1 MNTRAWKPS
10 NRPFVD
16 TGWEYPIKGQ
26 KMNNKFSDID
36 KAIITAWLFFG
47 AGVGLLVAPLFHVSF
62 WVTGAI
68 GLFAGAFVNYV
79 LFFEPWR
86 GTQAPLSSATEDAQQ
101 ASTDD
106 EETDLS
112 EFIRDSF
119 EAEDLVPQDE
129 IEFKND
135 VEDTGLH
142 IDEGDADMTELEED
156 VEEDETLEDIPDNE
170 INDETDES
178 DDEFD
183 LIDVDEEAL
192 EEAGMEGDDLEEQQ
206 ALPATYRSENQI
218 HSSYDRYESNE
229 PQDDKTWTKPT
240 AVLMILAGIWF
251 FISQYI
257 SDSDPEATKSMTGHF
272 PSWFFTFLP
281 ILFLTGL
288 SGLIGVL
295 FRERDET
302 LEMSAKENAAYLFN
316 LLKVFTGWGVGLY
329 AILINL

>member
-1 MNTRAWKPS
+1 
-10 NRPFVD
+10 
-16 TGWEYPIKGQ
+16 
-26 KMNNKFSDID
+26 MNNKFSDID

-47 AGVGLLVAPLFHVSF
+47 AGVGVLLAPLFHVSF

-68 GLFAGAFVNYV
+68 GLFAGTFVNYV

-86 GTQAPLSSATEDAQQ
+86 GTQAPLSSATEDEQQ

-135 VEDTGLH
+135 VEDDGLH

-156 VEEDETLEDIPDNE
+156 VEEDETLDGVPDDE
-170 INDETDES
+170 INDEIDES

-192 EEAGMEGDDLEEQQ
+192 EEAEMEEDDLEEQQ
-206 ALPATYRSENQI
+206 ALPSFHRRENQI

-229 PQDDKTWTKPT
+229 PQDGKTWMKPT
-240 AVLMILAGIWF
+240 PLLMILAGIWF

-257 SDSDPEATKSMTGHF
+257 SDSYPVATRSITGYF
-272 PSWFFTFLP
+272 PFWFFTFLP

-288 SGLIGVL
+288 SGLIGIL

-302 LEMSAKENAAYLFN
+302 LEMSSKEHAAHLFN
-316 LLKVFTGWGVGLY
+316 LLKIFTGWGIGLY
-329 AILINL
+329 AILVNL

>member
-1 MNTRAWKPS
+1 
-10 NRPFVD
+10 
-16 TGWEYPIKGQ
+16 
-26 KMNNKFSDID
+26 MNNKFSDID

-47 AGVGLLVAPLFHVSF
+47 AGVGVLVAPLFHVSF
-62 WVTGAI
+62 WASGAM
-68 GLFAGAFVNYV
+68 GLFAGAFVDYI

-86 GTQAPLSSATEDAQQ
+86 GTHAPLSSTDNDEQQ
-101 ASTDD
+101 AATDD
-106 EETDLS
+106 EEADLS

-135 VEDTGLH
+135 VEDIGLH
-142 IDEGDADMTELEED
+142 IDEGDADMTALEED
-156 VEEDETLEDIPDNE
+156 VEEDETLDDVTDDE
-170 INDETDES
+170 INDEIDES

-192 EEAGMEGDDLEEQQ
+192 EEAGMEEDDLEEQQ

-229 PQDDKTWTKPT
+229 PHDGKTWMKP
-240 AVLMILAGIWF
+240 ASLLMILAGIWF

-257 SDSDPEATKSMTGHF
+257 TDSYPAATRSITGNF
-272 PSWFFTFLP
+272 PTWFFTFLP

-288 SGLIGVL
+288 SGLIGIL
-295 FRERDET
+295 FRDRDET

-316 LLKVFTGWGVGLY
+316 LLKIFTGWGVGLY
-329 AILINL
+329 AILVNL